1 MKVMKL
7 LILLFG
13 CVGLVGYVA
22 PVDGA
27 SLFLDTLHDET
38 VTAILILAGFGVP
51 AIMAVLGVVKP
62 PFQAWQAVAALAGF
76 VLVGVKIRI
85 WDLLPALAD
94 RGVGWTGRLMAVGSI
109 AGLVVSAIAV
119 AKPEDKA

>member
-27 SLFLDTLHDET
+27 SLFLDTLHDEA

-51 AIMAVLGVVKP
+51 AIMAVLGVAKP
-62 PFQAWQAVAALAGF
+62 PFQSWQAVAALAGF
-76 VLVGVKIRI
+76 VLVGVKIRL
-85 WDLLPALAD
+85 WDLLPNIAD
-94 RGVGWTGRLMAVGSI
+94 TGWTGKLMAVGSV
-109 AGLVVSAIAV
+109 AGVVVSAIAV

>member
-13 CVGLVGYVA
+13 CIGLVGYIA
-22 PVDGA
+22 P
-27 SLFLDTLHDET
+27 LDERSWFTETLHEEAI
-38 VTAILILAGFGVP
+38 TAILLLAGFGVP
-51 AIMAVLGVVKP
+51 VIMAVLGVAKP
-62 PFQAWQAVAALAGF
+62 PFQSWQAVAALAGF
-76 VLVGVKIRI
+76 VLVAVKIRV
-85 WDLLPALAD
+85 WDVLPNIAD
-94 RGVGWTGRLMAVGSI
+94 RMGWSPRLMLVASL